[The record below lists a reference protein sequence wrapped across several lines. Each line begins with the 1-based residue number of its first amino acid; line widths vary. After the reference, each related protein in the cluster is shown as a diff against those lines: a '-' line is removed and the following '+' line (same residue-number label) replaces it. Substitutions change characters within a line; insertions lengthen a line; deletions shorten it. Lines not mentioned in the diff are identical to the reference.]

1 MCSLKWSSDS
11 TEILLGLV
19 FKIQV
24 LERCG
29 LHCEEDAQAVF
40 RSSHLTA
47 YTRVGA
53 GAIICA
59 ESGAGEAVDGMGHQG
74 QICHPENNP

>member
-1 MCSLKWSSDS
+1 MVCIVKRMPKLFSEAATS
-11 TEILLGLV
+11 
-19 FKIQV
+19 Q
-24 LERCG
+24 
-29 LHCEEDAQAVF
+29 H
-40 RSSHLTA
+40 
-47 YTRVGA
+47 TRVGA